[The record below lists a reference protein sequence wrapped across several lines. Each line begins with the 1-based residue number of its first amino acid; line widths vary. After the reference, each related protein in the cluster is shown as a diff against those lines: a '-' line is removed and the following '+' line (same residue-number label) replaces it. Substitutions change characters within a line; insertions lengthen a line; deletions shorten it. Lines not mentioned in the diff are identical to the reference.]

1 MGDAVPR
8 RAEVGDELAD
18 ALERRLERGEAGE
31 LAADMDRD
39 AAQVEPRQRR
49 QPGEDFGRAV
59 DADAE
64 LVFGLAG
71 RNLRM
76 RARIDVG
83 IDAQHGGRSEE
94 HTSELQSLMRLSYA
108 VFCLKKKKNPYTSI
122 YNTT

>member
-8 RAEVGDELAD
+8 GAEVGDELAD

-49 QPGEDFGRAV
+49 HPGEDFGRAV

-64 LVFGLAG
+64 LVFGLAA
-71 RNLRM
+71 RHPRM

-83 IDAQHGGRSEE
+83 FEAYYGWRVHVLASRAFVVLVVLSVHNLRS
-94 HTSELQSLMRLSYA
+94 
-108 VFCLKKKKNPYTSI
+108 
-122 YNTT
+122 